1 MRPNLLS
8 ASGDSLLRLWSASHR
23 HRGKIARYFSVNHC
37 AASKQERLVSEKLRV
52 AHVVVTQNHAGN
64 VDNSANN
71 ASAFI
76 HTNNET
82 RDLVD
87 NLLRRTQQM
96 MDPKA
101 SNVVAFS
108 GGVDSSLVAA
118 LVYKSFYSYRSS
130 SGDLNGNNGFTE
142 INGSVQAVL
151 GISNAVPESQ
161 IAMARTVAKTIGIP
175 LREVPTAEGSDDA
188 YIRNDGQACF
198 VCKTHLYSTLE
209 SVANAVMKEQAG
221 KQQLNGND
229 RVKASVILYNGTN
242 ADDTQDPTRV
252 GLIAASNFRVL
263 SPLDQ
268 ISKDQVRQAARYLGL
283 PNWNAAASPCLR
295 SRLAVGV
302 EATERHLKAVE
313 KAEEFV
319 RRVLMLD
326 ETRNVRVRMLSGGKA
341 MVELDRLCSD
351 DLDSILRENGFE
363 ELCIREWGFTSFGG
377 VRGFKTGSV
386 AAMPSTSKPTNSTM
400 LGFDSRLHV

>member
-1 MRPNLLS
+1 VITQHL
-8 ASGDSLLRLWSASHR
+8 ASNA
-23 HRGKIARYFSVNHC
+23 K
-37 AASKQERLVSEKLRV
+37 
-52 AHVVVTQNHAGN
+52 
-64 VDNSANN
+64 NSAKNV
-71 ASAFI
+71 SAFI
-76 HTNNET
+76 HDNKEA

-96 MDPKA
+96 VDLKA

-118 LVYKSFYSYRSS
+118 LVYKTFESYRSNIGELTVEHGS
-130 SGDLNGNNGFTE
+130 TE

-175 LREVPTAEGSDDA
+175 LREVPTAEGRDDA
-188 YIRNDGQACF
+188 YIRNDGYACF

-209 SVANAVMKEQAG
+209 SVANAVMKEQDD
-221 KQQLNGND
+221 KQQINGND
-229 RVKASVILYNGTN
+229 GVNSSVILYNGTN

-268 ISKDQVRQAARYLGL
+268 ITKDQVRQAAKYLGL

-295 SRLAVGV
+295 SRLAIGV

-313 KAEEFV
+313 KAEQFV
-319 RRVLMLD
+319 RRILMLG
-326 ETRNVRVRMLSGGKA
+326 ETRNVRVRMLLGGKA
-341 MVELDRLCSD
+341 VVELDRLCSD
-351 DLDSILRENGFE
+351 DLDIILREHGFE
-363 ELCIREWGFTSFGG
+363 ELCVNEWGFTSFGG
-377 VRGFKTGSV
+377 VRGFRTGSV
-386 AAMPSTSKPTNSTM
+386 AAMPSADKPPKSTM
-400 LGFDSRLHV
+400 LESRLHV